1 MRGWTSG
8 DLSGGPGSP
17 CDREAGGEEQRQ
29 GASAVAVE
37 AAVVLK

>member
-8 DLSGGPGSP
+8 DLSGGPDSP

-29 GASAVAVE
+29 GAFAVAVE